1 MNVDNYLNHP
11 LPLLEKERINSKKPI
26 LFDSMTKLNPKKT
39 KKQRQYL
46 RGHMTKWEVRLWNEL
61 KGKKMFGFKVRRQHG
76 IENFIIDF
84 YCPQLKLAFEIDG
97 IVHHYEDK
105 TVKDLEK
112 DRLLKAEGIKLIR
125 IKNLDFE
132 EDYESTIL
140 YLEDVF
146 RDRAKEFKIDIN
158 EDI

>member
-1 MNVDNYLNHP
+1 
-11 LPLLEKERINSKKPI
+11 
-26 LFDSMTKLNPKKT
+26 MTKLNPKKT

-61 KGKKMFGFKVRRQHG
+61 KGKRMFGFKVRRQHG
-76 IENFIIDF
+76 IENYIIDF
-84 YCPQLKLAFEIDG
+84 YCPQLKLAIEIDG
-97 IVHHYEDK
+97 DVHHYDEK
-105 TVKDLEK
+105 MKKDLEK
-112 DRLLKAEGIKLIR
+112 DRLLNAEGIKLIR

-146 RDRAKEFKIDIN
+146 KDRAKEFKIEIDK
-158 EDI
+158 DC